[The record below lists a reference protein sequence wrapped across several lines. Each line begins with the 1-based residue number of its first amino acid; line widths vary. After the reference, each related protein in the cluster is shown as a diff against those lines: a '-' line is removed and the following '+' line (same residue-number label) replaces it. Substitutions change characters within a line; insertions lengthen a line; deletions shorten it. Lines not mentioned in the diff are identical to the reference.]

1 MARRSPRK
9 PLARLLVDTGGNT
22 LAIMAAALFPLAGL
36 VGGGV
41 DMSRLYLTKSR
52 LQQACDAGALA
63 GRKVMGAATWDANA
77 YAANTEAV
85 RFFDSNF
92 QNGAYGTG
100 TRTRSFSEAAGRVS
114 GAASVVVPM
123 TIMRIFQSADTTVD
137 VTCMAEMRLPNT
149 DIMFVLDTT
158 GSMAG
163 KAAPTDPNDK
173 IVTLRH
179 AVKCFYES
187 LARLDVSDANC
198 GPTAPSGGTGG
209 LIQLRFGFMPY
220 STNVNVGKL
229 LPTSYIADSWQYQTR
244 SNDGSNESNWSSWSG
259 HRTWEV
265 GASDTCNATKN
276 SGNYEYRV
284 FKFDRMDDG
293 EKKYYCYQQR
303 RWKNA
308 PKWLY
313 SRQHV
318 NVSRLKSGTAWKSPI
333 ASFTLPIGH
342 FRADKTITWDGC
354 VEERETIKATS
365 YDPLPIDPAKMAN
378 WQGKDL
384 DIDSAPTTD
393 AATKWG
399 PALEGLIYGRRVL
412 SDLDQLDR
420 EPHPSSEDYFDYA
433 GQGLYSCPTQA
444 SKLVSWADAGGF
456 RDYVNGL
463 KIGGNTHHDI
473 GMLWGARFMS
483 PTGIFR
489 TENATA
495 GSKGGIERHMI
506 FMTDGDTQTSV
517 YNYAAYGVP
526 WFDRRQTDDA
536 VVPTDADT
544 DAQVDAR
551 LVALCEAV
559 KNKNITLH
567 VISFG
572 GGVNATTEARLKA
585 CSTGPAS
592 AKKFYDAN
600 DAAGLTKAFESIAD
614 DISELR
620 LTK

>member
-1 MARRSPRK
+1 MARRSSK
-9 PLARLLVDTGGNT
+9 PFARLLLDTGGNT

-63 GRKVMGAATWDANA
+63 GRKVMGAATWDANGN
-77 YAANTEAV
+77 AANTEAL

-114 GAASVVVPM
+114 GSATVVVPM
-123 TIMRIFQSADTTVD
+123 TIMRIFQSAHTTIN
-137 VTCMAEMRLPNT
+137 VTCEAEMRLPNT

-163 KAAPTDPNDK
+163 KAASTDPNSK

-198 GPTAPSGGTGG
+198 GDTAPSGGTGG

-229 LPTSYIADSWQYQTR
+229 LPTNYIADSWQYQTR
-244 SNDGSNESNWSSWSG
+244 SYEGSNESNWSSWHGHHVWNSSASG
-259 HRTWEV
+259 
-265 GASDTCNATKN
+265 TCTATKN
-276 SGNYEYRV
+276 SGDYQYQVWKR
-284 FKFDRMDDG
+284 DYIDDDG
-293 EKKYYCYQQR
+293 EKKYYCYQER
-303 RWKNA
+303 RWRNG

-313 SRQHV
+313 SRQPV
-318 NVSRLKSGTAWKSPI
+318 DVSGLKSLDGWKNP
-333 ASFTLPIGH
+333 ASFVLPIGH
-342 FRADKTITWDGC
+342 FRNNKTIEWDGC
-354 VEERETIKATS
+354 IEERETNKATN
-365 YDPLPIDPAKMAN
+365 YNPLPTDAAKSLD
-378 WQGKDL
+378 WKDKDL
-384 DIDSAPTTD
+384 DIDSAPTND
-393 AATKWG
+393 AKTKWG
-399 PALEGLIYGRRVL
+399 PALPDLIYARRVMT
-412 SDLDQLDR
+412 DLNELNRDR
-420 EPHPSSEDYFDYA
+420 HISPDNYI

-444 SKLVSWADAGGF
+444 SKLASTWDAGSF
-456 RDYVNGL
+456 RDYVNSL
-463 KIGGNTHHDI
+463 TIGGNTYHDI
-473 GMLWGARFMS
+473 GLLWGARFMS
-483 PTGIFR
+483 PTGIFA

-495 GSKGGIERHMI
+495 GSRGGIERHMI

-517 YNYAAYGVP
+517 FNYAAYGVP
-526 WFDRRQTDDA
+526 WFDRRQTADDT
-536 VVPTDADT
+536 VPTDADT

-585 CSTGPAS
+585 CATGPDV

-600 DAAGLTKAFESIAD
+600 DAPGLTKAFESIAD

-620 LTK
+620 LIK